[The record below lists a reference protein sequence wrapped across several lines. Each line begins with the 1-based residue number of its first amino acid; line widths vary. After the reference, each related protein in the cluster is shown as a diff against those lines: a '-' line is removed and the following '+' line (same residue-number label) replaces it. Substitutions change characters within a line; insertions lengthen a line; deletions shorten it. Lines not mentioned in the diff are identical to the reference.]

1 MFIEQMTS
9 RTRLVRA
16 SCLDFDYPEDIR
28 QAGTISADNPDPTHA
43 HLNIL
48 LSKTCG
54 GAQSTGIRHTV
65 GRFLI
70 RPKTLRIAEDLGQIA
85 LSLMNQLKLGVR

>member
-9 RTRLVRA
+9 RTRVRA

-28 QAGTISADNPDPTHA
+28 QRDTISADNPDLTHA

-48 LSKTCG
+48 LSKASG
-54 GAQSTGIRHTV
+54 GAQTTGIRQIV
-65 GRFLI
+65 GRLSI
-70 RPKTLRIAEDLGQIA
+70 SLEALRSAEDLGQIA
-85 LSLMNQLKLGVR
+85 LSLMNQFELGVW